1 MLSPHSSI
9 QGLIDL
15 ARRDGADMRPALLRA
30 ITDLFVLEP
39 AHTPAD
45 RARFAE
51 LACRL
56 FDSVDTPVRAAVAER
71 LAGYPGTPAVVAA
84 RLARDEI
91 AVADPILR
99 RSPLLGEAELHAILD
114 SRGIAHAI
122 AIAARTSLP
131 RSVLRRLAEA
141 GTCTPRT
148 AQRAQPAPGET
159 DPALT
164 IALGRRYLVTGPD
177 ERRLILTALPC
188 CPAIGDEE
196 RLRRID
202 HGFGAQLERAALRHR
217 AHEFA
222 LLLRQTAGL
231 SGEVAARAVTD
242 PSGEIAVAICR
253 ALEIPFD
260 ATSRIL
266 LFLNP
271 QIGASVQRVFGLAD
285 WFEKISPAAARRL
298 MAAWCALGPERERPR
313 ARREERAEEPRFD
326 PRRLAVRGSALAE
339 QLPGARRAAAGY

>member
-9 QGLIDL
+9 QGLIEL
-15 ARRDGADMRPALLRA
+15 ARRDDVDMRPALLRA

-51 LACRL
+51 LAGRL
-56 FDSVDTPVRAAVAER
+56 LDGVETPVRAAIAER
-71 LAGYPGTPAVVAA
+71 LAAYPGTPPAVAA

-91 AVADPILR
+91 AVADPVLR

-114 SRGIAHAI
+114 ARGGAHAT
-122 AIAARTSLP
+122 AIAARMSLP
-131 RSVLRRLAEA
+131 RSVLRRLAET
-141 GTCTPRT
+141 GTCAPRAT
-148 AQRAQPAPGET
+148 ESSVQAAAEL

-164 IALGRRYLVTGPD
+164 MALARRYLVTGPD

-188 CPAIGDEE
+188 CPAIDDEE
-196 RLRRID
+196 RLRRIG
-202 HGFGAQLERAALRHR
+202 HGFGTQLERAALRHR

-222 LLLRQTAGL
+222 LLLRKAAGL
-231 SGEVAARAVTD
+231 PAEIAARAVTD

-253 ALEIPFD
+253 AFEIPFD

-271 QIGASVQRVFGLAD
+271 QIGASVQRVFGIAD

-298 MAAWCALGPERERPR
+298 VAAWCALAPESEKPR
-313 ARREERAEEPRFD
+313 SRSEERSEGPRFD
-326 PRRLAVRGSALAE
+326 PRRVAARGFALAG
-339 QLPGARRAAAGY
+339 QLPAPRRAAGGY

>member
-9 QGLIDL
+9 QGLIEL
-15 ARRDGADMRPALLRA
+15 ARRDGVDMRPALLRA

-39 AHTPAD
+39 THTPAD

-56 FDSVDTPVRAAVAER
+56 LDGVETPVRVAIAER
-71 LAGYPGTPAVVAA
+71 LASYPGTPAVVAA

-91 AVADPILR
+91 AVADSVLR

-141 GTCTPRT
+141 GTCAPRT
-148 AQRAQPAPGET
+148 QTKAEPRQAET

-164 IALGRRYLVTGPD
+164 IALARRYLVADPN
-177 ERRLILTALPC
+177 ERRLILTAMPC
-188 CPAIGDEE
+188 CPAVDDEE
-196 RLRRID
+196 RLRRIG
-202 HGFGAQLERAALRHR
+202 HGFGALLERAALRHR

-231 SGEVAARAVTD
+231 PGEVAARAVTD

-285 WFEKISPAAARRL
+285 WFEKIGPAAARRL
-298 MAAWCALGPERERPR
+298 MAAWCVLGPEREKRKIRSEPR
-313 ARREERAEEPRFD
+313 AERLRFD
-326 PRRLAVRGSALAE
+326 SRRLAVRGSTLAE
-339 QLPGARRAAAGY
+339 QLPVPRRAAGY